1 MDYKRTLQD
10 VAIARKA
17 IADSQLDVVTSSQ
30 RLLCEVY
37 CLTSFSNQTFFLQV
51 YEGEQYILL
60 FVKPY
65 LHTPLGISSVSVP
78 FSTIVESE
86 KHIAYRGDIY
96 CSIKHVSKKDVTI
109 NTLKA
114 CLPTANEI
122 VKEPGIT
129 IDGITTLVINH
140 IPNEPVT
147 LYFRNEAEFT
157 NNTYTS
163 ENAQFL
169 HNLYAHIEAI
179 IGNLRR
185 SSR

>member
-1 MDYKRTLQD
+1 MNYNRTLQD
-10 VAIARKA
+10 IAIARKA
-17 IADSQLDVVTSSQ
+17 IADSQLDIVTVNQ

-51 YEGEQYILL
+51 YDGEQYILL
-60 FVKPY
+60 FAKPY
-65 LHTPLGISSVSVP
+65 FHTPLGISSVSVP

-96 CSIKHVSKKDVTI
+96 CGIKHVSKKNVTI
-109 NTLKA
+109 NTLRA
-114 CLPTANEI
+114 CLPRVTEI
-122 VKEPGIT
+122 MKEPGIT

-140 IPNEPVT
+140 ISNEPAT
-147 LYFRNEAEFT
+147 LYFRNEAEFVI
-157 NNTYTS
+157 NTYTS
-163 ENAQFL
+163 ENVQFL
-169 HNLYAHIEAI
+169 HNLYEHIEAI